1 MEKNIKSLQ
10 QILNSTKA
18 DSQMGVGDDNCLE
31 HPEIWILTV
40 QAQNNFSICEIY
52 VLDQTI
58 PTHNFCDFLNS
69 SGVGD
74 HQAQIDQ
81 VLVC

>member
-1 MEKNIKSLQ
+1 MQ

-18 DSQMGVGDDNCLE
+18 NSQMGVGDNCLK
-31 HPEIWILTV
+31 HPETWILTV

-58 PTHNFCDFLNS
+58 PTHNFCAFLNS
-69 SGVGD
+69 SDVGD
-74 HQAQIDQ
+74 HRGDNIKY
-81 VLVC
+81 